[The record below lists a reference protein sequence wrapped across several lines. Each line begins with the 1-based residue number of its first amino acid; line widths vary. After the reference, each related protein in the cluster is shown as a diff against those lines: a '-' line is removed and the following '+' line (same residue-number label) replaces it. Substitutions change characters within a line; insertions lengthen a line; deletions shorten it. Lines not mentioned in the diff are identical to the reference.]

1 MKNALY
7 TPTIILMAIAAGICT
22 GGNYFSQPLIHSISV
37 SLNLTETTTA
47 WVPTLAQITYACGLL
62 FLMPLGDIIE
72 KRKLLFIFMLLASSG
87 LIISGFFAQYLSF
100 TAWHYHYWFIF
111 QRSPT
116 VVTACCKSG
125 SNSTKWPCR
134 RLFTEWTDDGG
145 FNRPLPFWT
154 DVYTFC
160 MEYYLSG

>member
-22 GGNYFSQPLIHSISV
+22 GGNYFSQPLIHSISL

-62 FLMPLGDIIE
+62 LLMPLGDIIE

-87 LIISGFFAQYLSF
+87 LIISGFR
-100 TAWHYHYWFIF
+100 TIFIF
-111 QRSPT
+111 YCLALLLLAYFPAQLN
-116 VVTACCKSG
+116 CCY
-125 SNSTKWPCR
+125 
-134 RLFTEWTDDGG
+134 RLLQVWFQ
-145 FNRPLPFWT
+145 FNKAA
-154 DVYTFC
+154 V
-160 MEYYLSG
+160 S

>member
-72 KRKLLFIFMLLASSG
+72 KRKLLFIFMLFASSG
-87 LIISGFFAQYLSF
+87 LIISGFS
-100 TAWHYHYWFIF
+100 TIFIF
-111 QRSPT
+111 YCLAPSLLVYFQVQLNCYYPLLQ
-116 VVTACCKSG
+116 V
-125 SNSTKWPCR
+125 W
-134 RLFTEWTDDGG
+134 FQ
-145 FNRPLPFWT
+145 FNKAAVWSAF
-154 DVYTFC
+154 Y
-160 MEYYLSG
+160 